1 MQVEENKIVILSY
14 QLRENDPEG
23 ELLEEMSVHYPF
35 KFFFGT
41 GQLLPAFEEQ
51 LEGLKEGD
59 PFEFTLIPEHAY
71 GPTDPEGIIALP
83 RNLFEEEEVN
93 GPIEAGQYITLHDEE
108 GYAHPGVVLS
118 IGEEEVIVD
127 FNHAMAGKT
136 LHFKGV
142 ILKVREATVEELI
155 RKSYIEEDGINYLD
169 WEN

>member
-14 QLRENDPEG
+14 QLRENGPEG

-35 KFFFGT
+35 KFFFGA

-59 PFEFTLIPEHAY
+59 PFEFTLSPEHAY
-71 GPTDPEGIIALP
+71 GPSDPEGIIPLP
-83 RNLFEEEEVN
+83 RTLFQEEEVN
-93 GPIEAGQYITLHDEE
+93 GPLEVGQYITLHDEE
-108 GYAHPGVVLS
+108 GYEHPGVILS
-118 IGEEEVIVD
+118 IGEEEVMVD

-136 LHFKGV
+136 LNFKGV
-142 ILKVREATVEELI
+142 ILKVRNATVEELI